1 MYFANFPIIA
11 YDSVGNGDFKLV
23 TNLLKRVALRTKV
36 RTNTLMYDTYD
47 VKDGETP
54 EMIADK
60 LYDDPQLH
68 WVILFVNNITD
79 RYHQWPMA
87 SIQFNAFVNDKY
99 TNIDAVHHYEIA
111 QTSGDTSVKINIGID
126 TTGYSEADLTTITNY
141 EYEIE
146 RQDTLRKIRLLD
158 AAYLE
163 QFVEEFETL
172 MGLSV
177 L

>member
-99 TNIDAVHHYEIA
+99 TNKDAGHHYEIA